1 MWRYGTL
8 VFFLVVF
15 LGCTDSGE
23 QKPIAEAKKGK
34 VEHKKEDRPK
44 GIVNGGFPRLSDSN
58 AVEFLT
64 KYGEENP
71 ENTVIMESKFGT
83 IEVAL
88 FEDTPLHRANFIYL
102 VKRGYYS
109 PTEILRVI
117 KGFMIQ
123 GGNSEE
129 PGPAAKR
136 FMIGDYCLPAEMTT
150 NHVHHRGALAMSR
163 SYSDN
168 PDKCSSAYDFYLVQ
182 GTKYKNVHIFQAEQD
197 KEISYSEAQKKI
209 YKEQGGAIHLDM
221 EHTVFGK
228 VVKGMNV
235 IDQICEVE
243 VDGSNWPKNYIEFNM
258 TVK

>member
-1 MWRYGTL
+1 MS
-8 VFFLVVF
+8 
-15 LGCTDSGE
+15 CGE
-23 QKPIAEAKKGK
+23 SVDEKLIAKAKK
-34 VEHKKEDRPK
+34 EEIKEDKEVLPK
-44 GIVNGGFPRLSDSN
+44 GIVNGGYPRLSDSN
-58 AVEFLT
+58 AVAFLT
-64 KYGEENP
+64 KYGAENP
-71 ENTVIMESKFGT
+71 ETTVIMESKYGT
-83 IEVAL
+83 IEVEL
-88 FEDTPLHRANFIYL
+88 FDDTPFHRANFIYL

-136 FMIGDYCLPAEMTT
+136 FMIGDYCLPAEMTI

-182 GTKYKNVHIFQAEQD
+182 GTKYKNVHIFQAEQE
-197 KEISYSEAQKKI
+197 KAVKYSNAQKQI
-209 YKEQGGAIHLDM
+209 YKKQGGAIHLDM
-221 EHTVFGK
+221 EHTVFGR